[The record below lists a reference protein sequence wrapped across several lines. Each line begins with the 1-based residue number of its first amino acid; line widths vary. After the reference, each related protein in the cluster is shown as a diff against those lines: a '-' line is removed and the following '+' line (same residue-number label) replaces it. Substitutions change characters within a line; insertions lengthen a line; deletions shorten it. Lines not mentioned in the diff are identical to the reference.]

1 MTAGGAADQ
10 PKRLKFAKA
19 CALAI
24 LAAISLLGP
33 ILEAAVTG
41 RIEEYGN
48 FAVAETFLSIAPIYW
63 WYYVDKQERQFRAGA
78 LLNVG
83 VIALAAIALPV
94 YFIRSRGWKRGGIA
108 IAAAAG
114 VLAATL
120 ALDWLGE
127 TIGEAITSQ
136 PQTHALPVLPKPPAP
151 RLLASNSSTTLSFT
165 WTTGTTTS
173 CAIRSIG
180 LMVNAAMPRFHT
192 ETMICPW

>member
-1 MTAGGAADQ
+1 GGGSPGSVAPLQFQPRRQHQARHRPPRGREDRREGAEDPRPRRRDPEQVQMTADGAADQ

-24 LAAISLLGP
+24 LASSWMLGP

-48 FAVAETFLSIAPIYW
+48 LAVAETFLSIAPIYW
-63 WYYVDKQERQFRAGA
+63 WYYVDKQERQFRAGP

-108 IAAAAG
+108 
-114 VLAATL
+114 
-120 ALDWLGE
+120 
-127 TIGEAITSQ
+127 
-136 PQTHALPVLPKPPAP
+136 
-151 RLLASNSSTTLSFT
+151 
-165 WTTGTTTS
+165 
-173 CAIRSIG
+173 
-180 LMVNAAMPRFHT
+180 
-192 ETMICPW
+192 